1 MMARIFR
8 GVGALLIAVVQ
19 ALVVGAM
26 LALPVTASQ
35 SVLYN
40 PTSGT
45 LPGLTMVQTFNGA
58 IDAVASCNS
67 GGSPPTTQF
76 LSLAP
81 SLGNCWLNTTNNS
94 VNIYDGSNWNTV
106 AWVDAVNHLII
117 GQIGG
122 GGQSV
127 VASAATSNLCGTSQ
141 ATVRGSNVLV
151 SGTTTITSFGSNCF
165 VGQVKFLTFSAALT
179 LTYNATSMIL
189 PTGAS
194 IATSAGD
201 TAVAIYLGSGNWQVL
216 FFQRASGAAL
226 STVGLNVGAGAL
238 GSSALGFNLPV
249 NLGIAVSE
257 SSHALTV
264 SLTAANGSAP
274 TSTNPVLV
282 PFRSTT
288 LTTGTPTIDTLSSP
302 LSLTVAS
309 GSTMGCVSTVA
320 CRIWIY
326 AIDNGGSVA
335 VGLMVCSTSTQI
347 FSCGDELL
355 YNTPSGTSGGSS
367 AGTLY
372 GSAGLLSGAAVRIIG
387 YLEATETTAGSW
399 DTMPSKLQLF
409 GPGVHKPGEVV
420 QTVFAQT
427 GTNASAGST
436 FAASN
441 VAVGITPTSGINIIE
456 VSLSGNCNTGP
467 GATMTVT
474 VRRGTSTN
482 VGQSE
487 QVGIS
492 GSGSSGLA
500 IDGAVAFDFLDV
512 PPSAA
517 TYTIYFNSST
527 GSSVITG
534 GHALAREIMGAL
546 DEPAN
551 DAGAT
556 LRLVG

>member
-1 MMARIFR
+1 
-8 GVGALLIAVVQ
+8 
-19 ALVVGAM
+19 
-26 LALPVTASQ
+26 
-35 SVLYN
+35 
-40 PTSGT
+40 
-45 LPGLTMVQTFNGA
+45 
-58 IDAVASCNS
+58 
-67 GGSPPTTQF
+67 
-76 LSLAP
+76 
-81 SLGNCWLNTTNNS
+81 
-94 VNIYDGSNWNTV
+94 
-106 AWVDAVNHLII
+106 
-117 GQIGG
+117 
-122 GGQSV
+122 
-127 VASAATSNLCGTSQ
+127 
-141 ATVRGSNVLV
+141 
-151 SGTTTITSFGSNCF
+151 
-165 VGQVKFLTFSAALT
+165 
-179 LTYNATSMIL
+179 
-189 PTGAS
+189 
-194 IATSAGD
+194 
-201 TAVAIYLGSGNWQVL
+201 
-216 FFQRASGAAL
+216 
-226 STVGLNVGAGAL
+226 
-238 GSSALGFNLPV
+238 
-249 NLGIAVSE
+249 
-257 SSHALTV
+257 
-264 SLTAANGSAP
+264 
-274 TSTNPVLV
+274 
-282 PFRSTT
+282 
-288 LTTGTPTIDTLSSP
+288 
-302 LSLTVAS
+302 
-309 GSTMGCVSTVA
+309 MGCVSTVA

-335 VGLMVCSTSTQI
+335 LGLMVCSTSTQI

-551 DAGAT
+551 DAGAP